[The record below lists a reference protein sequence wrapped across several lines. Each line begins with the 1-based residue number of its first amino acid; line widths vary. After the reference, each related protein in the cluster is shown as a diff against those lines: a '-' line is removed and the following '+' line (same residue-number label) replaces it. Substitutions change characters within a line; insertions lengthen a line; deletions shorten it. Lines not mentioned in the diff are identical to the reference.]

1 MLAMAT
7 PMQPALATDFR
18 LNCTPTTSDALALCD
33 AFGDALMQAGWQKS
47 DAGMAMQL
55 DVQNLRPTSIR
66 VALTLTAPDG
76 RTHVLNR
83 ALSASDKTI
92 DPTMQ
97 AAFLKK
103 LLSAIPSTF

>member
-18 LNCTPTTSDALALCD
+18 LHCTPTTSDALALCD
-33 AFGDALMQAGWQKS
+33 AFANTLMQAGWQKS
-47 DAGMAMQL
+47 DAGMVLQME
-55 DVQNLRPTSIR
+55 VQNLRPTSIR

-76 RTHVLNR
+76 RTHVVNR
-83 ALSASDKTI
+83 ALSASDTTI
-92 DPTMQ
+92 NQTMQ